1 MVGLVNGQ
9 PTVKLV
15 STETIFLLILVGILP
30 TMGSV
35 KNGFQAH
42 LNHMKMCF

>member
-1 MVGLVNGQ
+1 MDNQL
-9 PTVKLV
+9 VKLV
-15 STETIFLLILVGILP
+15 STGTIFLLILVGTLP

-42 LNHMKMCF
+42 I